1 MNSPTT
7 GALLARDKIDRY
19 RSFGAF
25 GKPAYQSYVQMR
37 AMLRSKKGDW
47 LANYFA
53 KPTYDPDTNEL
64 RWTAEVPGAVRSL
77 HQLQGEEFQ
86 RGVEALD
93 GIHKQLEQFV
103 RDLRQQG
110 AASGAPAQPGGA
122 AAFASLLEQA
132 MKVPTGGDFLFFVG
146 EQPVIAFWGFSDPD
160 GRCVDP
166 ALLAPRMAAA
176 PAVAEPVAAA
186 VPLPVEEKRKRPWWW
201 WLLWLLL
208 ALLLIALL
216 LLLPRA
222 CVPGGGLD
230 LKRAIPGMAPPDGA
244 ASEPERRGEG
254 PGMPPQPG
262 APGGPGGPNGPGP
275 DGGPPPGNP
284 PGAEPPPPSASQP
297 GMELPPDA
305 KDPKTEPPPPPDDK
319 NPKTDPPVPPEQKDP
334 NKDPAKD
341 PKDPAK
347 DPKDPKNKTNP
358 PLPPKDK
365 DMKMPDDPNAQK
377 KMDFLEGQWKAGE
390 GLIDKKTQQPLDL
403 GFKFG
408 KDGQGEVSVR
418 RPDGVTCQGPVSGRM
433 VDGKL
438 GIQGNQSIPCSNG
451 TSYGAPK
458 IECQKERSGQT
469 QCYGVN
475 ADGSRYYMG
484 MQRQ

>member
-19 RSFGAF
+19 RSYGAF

-53 KPTYDPDTNEL
+53 KPTYDPDAGEL
-64 RWTAEVPGAVRSL
+64 RWTAEVAGNVRSL
-77 HQLQGEEFQ
+77 QQLQGDDFQ

-93 GIHKQLEQFV
+93 GIHRQLQQFV
-103 RDLRQQG
+103 QELRQQG
-110 AASGAPAQPGGA
+110 QAAGTAAQPGGA

-132 MKVPTGGDFLFFVG
+132 MKVPTSGDFLFFVG
-146 EQPVIAFWGFSDPD
+146 EQPVIAFWGFTDPD
-160 GRCVDP
+160 GRSVDP
-166 ALLAPRMAAA
+166 ALLAPRMVPAA
-176 PAVAEPVAAA
+176 AEPVAAA
-186 VPLPVEEKRKRPWWW
+186 TPLPVPVEEKRKRPWWW

-208 ALLLIALL
+208 ALLLLALL

-230 LKRAIPGMAPPDGA
+230 LKGAVPGLTPPDGA
-244 ASEPERRGEG
+244 ASVPPERRADPSGT
-254 PGMPPQPG
+254 PG
-262 APGGPGGPNGPGP
+262 APGGPGP
-275 DGGPPPGNP
+275 DGQQPPGGMPPAGDAPPPG
-284 PGAEPPPPSASQP
+284 ASQP
-297 GMELPPDA
+297 GLQLPPED
-305 KDPKTEPPPPPDDK
+305 KNPKTDPPPAPDEKQPPPDDK
-319 NPKTDPPVPPEQKDP
+319 NPKTDPPMPPDQKD
-334 NKDPAKD
+334 AKD
-341 PKDPAK
+341 PKAPK

-358 PLPPKDK
+358 PSPPNPK
-365 DMKMPDDPNAQK
+365 DMKMPDDANAQK
-377 KMDFLEGQWKAGE
+377 KMDFLEGDWKAGE
-390 GLIDKKTQQPLDL
+390 GLVDKKTQQPLDL

-408 KDGQGEVSVR
+408 KDGQGEVTVR
-418 RPDGVTCQGPVSGRM
+418 RPDGTVCSGQVQGRM
-433 VDGKL
+433 TDGKL
-438 GIQGNQSIPCSNG
+438 GIQGNQSIPCNNG

-458 IECQKERSGQT
+458 IECQKESNGQT

-484 MQRQ
+484 MKRQ